1 MGSTHSHV
9 HIHAENLEFSIRT
22 PTSIYLPKNSF
33 TFWQMNSRS
42 SGFNP

>member
-9 HIHAENLEFSIRT
+9 HIHTKILEFSIGNPS
-22 PTSIYLPKNSF
+22 PTYFPKNSF